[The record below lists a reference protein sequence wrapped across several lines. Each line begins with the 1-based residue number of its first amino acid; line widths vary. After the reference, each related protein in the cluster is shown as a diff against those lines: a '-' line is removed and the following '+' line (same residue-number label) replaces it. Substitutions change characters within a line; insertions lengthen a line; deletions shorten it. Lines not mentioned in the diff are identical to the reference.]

1 MTEKAAAAPVAW
13 LIRWTERDTPCSML
27 VDGDPGPAAE
37 DETITPLYA
46 HPPAAAERIALLEA
60 ERELTI
66 NTLELMGKGL
76 AYENVT
82 KAKTQSAG
90 RALMEIARKLRGG
103 EE

>member
-1 MTEKAAAAPVAW
+1 MIAKHLNMNDYPAKPHEGTPMTW
-13 LIRWTERDTPCSML
+13 QS
-27 VDGDPGPAAE
+27 
-37 DETITPLYA
+37 
-46 HPPAAAERIALLEA
+46 ERIAALEA

>member
-1 MTEKAAAAPVAW
+1 MSETTPKPGEHPVEW
-13 LIRWTERDTPCSML
+13 MGR
-27 VDGDPGPAAE
+27 
-37 DETITPLYA
+37 
-46 HPPAAAERIALLEA
+46 RIAALET

-90 RALMEIARKLRGG
+90 RALMEIARKLRGAA
-103 EE
+103 

>member
-1 MTEKAAAAPVAW
+1 MSAFLLLPKY
-13 LIRWTERDTPCSML
+13 ER
-27 VDGDPGPAAE
+27 A
-37 DETITPLYA
+37 I
-46 HPPAAAERIALLEA
+46 ERILALEA

-90 RALMEIARKLRGG
+90 HELMRIARSLRECGSKGG
-103 EE
+103 A

>member
-1 MTEKAAAAPVAW
+1 MTYDEKLKKSAEYLGEKTIDLISQVLRKHDAAIIQVGLEMKA
-13 LIRWTERDTPCSML
+13 
-27 VDGDPGPAAE
+27 
-37 DETITPLYA
+37 
-46 HPPAAAERIALLEA
+46 RIAELEA

-90 RALMEIARKLRGG
+90 RALMEIARKLRGV